1 MGTFIST
8 GKITLGCN
16 IVYAGQMIADTII
29 VGNEIRAENIS
40 FMPFVKEK
48 QQYTTFAP
56 PSLSLFE
63 TNSNKFVENDNWN
76 QINLALHKPTTSS
89 VNFKYCFEFYS
100 ASGVSDVYAGYDD
113 VAAADES
120 HTFPICNKKE
130 SATATIEASNTKAT
144 GINIKPLIDGLIETD
159 EALWLKILDIAG
171 AQLASNYEDELG
183 YKIYIVNSDKS
194 PTATSALV
202 IDVNEDATHA
212 FTKSEFKFQHATQTF
227 ASVIITGLPTTG
239 SLTYNGKAVTKDQQ
253 IAVADLGKLMFSPKA
268 NEFGNK
274 YSTFKYKVV
283 GSGTNNNTSVEYTAT
298 VNVTPVNDKPTV
310 ADAVFTVNE
319 LDHVVAGGPI
329 VVTDVSNERNVDT
342 YTYSTVTV
350 SGSDYAAFNNAFE
363 ITKLSNQNAT
373 IKVKSD
379 AVLNYSTKNSYVVYA
394 TVTDNAAT
402 ETTPVADALTS
413 AKFKITVNV
422 KNEND
427 APTIGNQAF
436 IIAEKQPDGSDW
448 PSGTSIGKVTTASDP
463 DGDQLTYSIVTTGVP
478 FKFKN
483 GSNELVITDGSVLDY
498 ETKPTW
504 TIKVQVEDGE
514 LSATATITVNLTDVN
529 EASDPFAL
537 SKEYS
542 IEENSATGTSLGTF
556 TVFDQDASDVLTYT
570 LTGALTG
577 AAGSTGKTLSDLFT
591 LKETANKNG
600 IRTVSINVK
609 NSELL
614 DYETLY
620 NSKTKNATYPAT
632 ITITDKASNSVSKT
646 TNISITDVN
655 EPHIAKGGT
664 FYLQEHSGGA
674 TPVCAKPHSEG
685 VCNAGYGRVVGT
697 DPDIYNTTY
706 STLTFKISE
715 NNTGDNAIDAKNFTI
730 DNQGLLKTDA
740 DAKFE
745 YDGEDAQHE
754 YNFYV
759 TVSDFGFTQDVLVTV
774 NIENIVEPEIVVVAD
789 GEVGVREDAKVNDN
803 VSAITFKM
811 LADAGIICNVDE
823 DRINCENEDDKEKCE
838 IHYAADKE
846 ACGILDLEIGDV
858 KQDGKSSSIGNSIFG
873 VEEYGVIYI
882 KNTKNLDYEALSPN
896 NKFTVS
902 VVAKRSGS
910 ANDVTID
917 RTVVVTD
924 VNEVPV
930 SRDTVFKDILETL
943 AGGDSV
949 GTLWATD
956 PDSCSHNNSSACK
969 NGLHPYK
976 FNKLNFAIVDDGS
989 DLPFEINQSSGEITL
1004 KQSEE
1009 LNYIKQKQY
1018 KFTVKIS
1025 DRSQDPVNPPLA
1037 TSANVTINI
1046 NDVNKPSKF
1055 EVLSDLYEIDENVST
1070 GTELDGNYI
1079 VVYDDDD
1086 ADVNNLKITITDDDG
1101 TNADKLFK
1109 VVQIG
1114 KTDTETHLTTF
1125 IIKSNTDNL
1134 DYEALYK
1141 SSKKGAVFNVTLS
1154 IIDDEGLLTTKK
1166 TVLRV
1171 NDVNE
1176 EPRFANTS
1184 YAFSIS
1190 ENVATETSLGD
1201 VEAVDPDIYTP
1212 TYATLY
1218 YSLEGDEAAPFD
1230 IDPSTGEISTISNA
1244 QLDYETK
1251 KKYEFYAVVTD
1262 KKCTKKVPVTITV
1275 TDFGEAP
1282 KFHNVPELSVDE
1294 NSLKGTKVGVVT
1306 AEDDDCKNSSTCT
1319 KPVYSL
1325 IASEVAANDYKS
1337 FTIDAT
1343 TGTITVA
1350 ANNSLNYEVKNEYS
1364 VRVVATDGD
1373 DPTLADFVD
1382 LTIVIN
1388 DVNEAPT
1395 FEEKEYAFNVHE
1407 NAPMG
1412 EFIGSVAA
1420 DDEDTWGKLTYI
1432 LSDYESGTNDSA
1444 AFKISDGKI
1453 YLNTNSLNYEKK
1465 KQYQVWA
1472 KATDNGK
1479 SYGTTINRT
1488 DFSDSTAITL
1498 VTINVIDAP
1507 EPPVI
1512 VDDNKDINVN
1522 ENTAEEPITNTE
1534 IACYE
1539 IQDEDAGQTATLT
1552 GYLKD
1557 AGKNNADLLF
1567 EANVKKKDGVYNLCL
1582 DIKDT
1587 SKIDYETMDHVY
1599 SVYIGVVDED
1609 NLKTEIKK
1617 TINII
1622 DVNEAP
1628 IISGDLE
1635 LSLYEDKGKGYALG
1649 KLVSEDIDTS
1659 KAFTQNVFKAIGG
1672 DTASF
1677 SITEDGKIITKRNF
1691 DYEKEKSKKFGLIV
1705 ALSDEDS
1712 KTYPK
1717 LKTTATVT
1725 ITLKDVPESPEITST
1740 EFAVYENAVGGTLV
1754 GVLQALDP
1762 DGDTDLLFSLTED
1775 NSYVTVSST
1784 GEIKMLKGAKI
1795 DFEKMQKFTINVS
1808 VKDVEGMSSKKDI
1821 VINVIDVN
1829 ESPIIKPQTF
1839 TVAEDADIGTL
1850 IGTLKATD
1858 TDTKN
1863 SKFSNLK
1870 FYAVKEDKA
1879 FDITQ
1884 DGYLV
1889 INEELD
1895 YESDST
1901 YVVKVYVTDGEFCDT
1916 TDITI
1921 KVGNVIEKSVV
1932 EITSAVVGG
1941 KTYPYPKNLVVNANK
1956 ILVEWEED
1964 GRIRSSLDTLKEGTV
1979 YIIKTYHNPTRDISG
1994 ADTVIV
2000 TYDPTASEI
2009 GEIDPSSS
2017 SSSSA
2022 KDSDKSSS
2030 SKKASSSSSSEDSE
2044 PDSSSSKGSGFK
2056 NKHFHV
2062 RMTGAFEFAI
2072 VMDEDLPSLAKQYV
2086 VMDMKGQVLSTGELS
2101 NKDTRVTVPTSGS
2114 YIVKVGLGYRRV
2126 NIQK

>member
-1 MGTFIST
+1 M
-8 GKITLGCN
+8 L
-16 IVYAGQMIADTII
+16 V
-29 VGNEIRAENIS
+29 
-40 FMPFVKEK
+40 VK
-48 QQYTTFAP
+48 
-56 PSLSLFE
+56 
-63 TNSNKFVENDNWN
+63 
-76 QINLALHKPTTSS
+76 
-89 VNFKYCFEFYS
+89 
-100 ASGVSDVYAGYDD
+100 
-113 VAAADES
+113 
-120 HTFPICNKKE
+120 
-130 SATATIEASNTKAT
+130 
-144 GINIKPLIDGLIETD
+144 
-159 EALWLKILDIAG
+159 
-171 AQLASNYEDELG
+171 
-183 YKIYIVNSDKS
+183 
-194 PTATSALV
+194 
-202 IDVNEDATHA
+202 
-212 FTKSEFKFQHATQTF
+212 
-227 ASVIITGLPTTG
+227 
-239 SLTYNGKAVTKDQQ
+239 
-253 IAVADLGKLMFSPKA
+253 
-268 NEFGNK
+268 
-274 YSTFKYKVV
+274 
-283 GSGTNNNTSVEYTAT
+283 
-298 VNVTPVNDKPTV
+298 
-310 ADAVFTVNE
+310 
-319 LDHVVAGGPI
+319 
-329 VVTDVSNERNVDT
+329 
-342 YTYSTVTV
+342 
-350 SGSDYAAFNNAFE
+350 
-363 ITKLSNQNAT
+363 
-373 IKVKSD
+373 
-379 AVLNYSTKNSYVVYA
+379 
-394 TVTDNAAT
+394 
-402 ETTPVADALTS
+402 
-413 AKFKITVNV
+413 
-422 KNEND
+422 
-427 APTIGNQAF
+427 
-436 IIAEKQPDGSDW
+436 DGS
-448 PSGTSIGKVTTASDP
+448 
-463 DGDQLTYSIVTTGVP
+463 Q
-478 FKFKN
+478 
-483 GSNELVITDGSVLDY
+483 LDY
-498 ETKPTW
+498 ETKTSW
-504 TIKVQVEDGE
+504 TFKVTVSDGE
-514 LSATATITVNLTDVN
+514 MTASASVTVIIKDVN
-529 EASDPFAL
+529 EKLDP
-537 SKEYS
+537 KNVKNKYE
-542 IEENSATGTSLGTF
+542 INENSANGTVVGSF
-556 TVFDQDASDVLTYT
+556 EVFDNDKISGSFETLTYS

-577 AAGSTGKTLSDLFT
+577 AANATTAKKNLSDIFT
-591 LKETANKNG
+591 IKETSVKTDG
-600 IRTVSINVK
+600 TRVLEIRVK
-609 NSELL
+609 DKSLL
-614 DYETLY
+614 DYESLY
-620 NSKTKNATYPAT
+620 NTSTKNATYPAT
-632 ITITDKASNSVSKT
+632 ITIKDAKNTVTAST
-646 TNISITDVN
+646 QIAILDVN
-655 EPHIAKGGT
+655 EDFTATGGT
-664 FYLQEHSGGA
+664 FYLLEHSAGA
-674 TPVCAKPHSEG
+674 TSAGATSVCAKPHSEG
-685 VCNAGYGRVVGT
+685 VCNAGFVQVKGE
-697 DPDIYNTTY
+697 DQDKYNTAF
-706 STLTFKISE
+706 SKLTFKKSE
-715 NNTGDNAIDAKNFTI
+715 NNTGDRARDAKSFTI
-730 DNQGLLKTDA
+730 TEQGYIKTAA
-740 DAKFE
+740 DAEFE
-745 YDGEDAQHE
+745 YDGDGQRE
-754 YNFYV
+754 YKFYV
-759 TVSDFGFTQDVLVTV
+759 TVSDVGFSHDVLVTV
-774 NIENIVEPEIVVVAD
+774 NIENIEEPKIEVVAK

-846 ACGILDLEIGDV
+846 ACGILDLEISDV

-976 FNKLNFAIVDDGS
+976 FNKLNFAIVDDNS
-989 DLPFEINQSSGEITL
+989 DLPFEINQSSGKITL
-1004 KQSEE
+1004 KQNEK
-1009 LNYIKQKQY
+1009 LNYITQNEY
-1018 KFTVKIS
+1018 KFNVKIS
-1025 DRSQDPVNPPLA
+1025 DRSQDPENPPLA
-1037 TSANVTINI
+1037 ITVNVTIKVK
-1046 NDVNKPSKF
+1046 DVNKPSKF
-1055 EVLSDLYEIDENVST
+1055 EVLSDLYESEENVMKV
-1070 GTELDGNYI
+1070 TELDGDYI

-1086 ADVNNLKITITDDDG
+1086 ADINNLSITITDDG

-1109 VVQIG
+1109 IVQIG
-1114 KTDTETHLTTF
+1114 KTDTKTHLTTYV
-1125 IIKSNTDNL
+1125 IKTNTDNL
-1134 DYEALYK
+1134 DYEKFYK
-1141 SSKKGAVFNVTLS
+1141 ESENGAVFNVTLS
-1154 IIDDEGLLTTKK
+1154 IIDGSVEEGGKPTTAK
-1166 TVLRV
+1166 TVFRI

-1176 EPRFANTS
+1176 EPSFANTS

-1190 ENVATETSLGD
+1190 ENVATETSLGI
-1201 VEAVDPDIYTP
+1201 VKAADPDIYTP
-1212 TYATLY
+1212 KYGTLY
-1218 YSLEGDEAAPFD
+1218 FSLDGDEAAMFD
-1230 IDPSTGEISTISNA
+1230 IDISTGEISTVSNA

-1251 KKYEFYAVVTD
+1251 KIYEFYAVVTD
-1262 KKCTKKVPVTITV
+1262 KKYTKKVPVTITV

-1282 KFHNVPELSVDE
+1282 KFHNVPELSIDE
-1294 NSLKGTKVGVVT
+1294 NTKKGTKVGIVT

-1373 DPTLADFVD
+1373 DPTLADSVN

-1388 DVNEAPT
+1388 DVNEAPK

-1407 NAPMG
+1407 NAPIG

-1420 DDEDTWGKLTYI
+1420 DDEDTWGKLTYV

-1507 EPPVI
+1507 DTAVI

-1522 ENTAEEPITNTE
+1522 ENTAEEPIENTE

-1587 SKIDYETMDHVY
+1587 SKIDYETMNHVY
-1599 SVYIGVVDED
+1599 SVYIGVIDED

-1635 LSLYEDKGKGYALG
+1635 FSFYENKGANYLIA
-1649 KLVSEDIDTS
+1649 KLVPNDIDTS

-1725 ITLKDVPESPEITST
+1725 ITLKDVPEFPEITST

-1775 NSYVTVSST
+1775 NSYVTVSPT
-1784 GEIKMLKGAKI
+1784 GEIKVLKGAKI

-1808 VKDVEGMSSKKDI
+1808 VKDVEGMSSEKEV

-1901 YVVKVYVTDGEFCDT
+1901 HIIKVAVTDGELSDT

-1964 GRIRSSLDTLKEGTV
+1964 GKIRSSLDTLKEGTV
-1979 YIIKTYHNPTRDISG
+1979 YIIKTYHNPTRDIPG

-2030 SKKASSSSSSEDSE
+2030 SKKASSSSSSEDSN